1 MVPGNE
7 RVNVELLSLSAL
19 VMLVSFVGA
28 CRLASP
34 GSWFALLDHPNER
47 SLHTVP
53 TPRTGGLAILGSVA
67 AGLLIAG
74 LSARAGFGGG
84 SVLDPDGGGK
94 WLWIMGLVVMLG
106 LISFW
111 DDRVGLP
118 PFGRLAVHGL
128 AALGVVYGAGV
139 AVTAV
144 PLPTLGSFPLGWAA
158 GPLTVLGL
166 MWMTNLYNFM
176 DGMDGF
182 ASGMTVLG
190 FGTIGYLASQAGSC
204 DVTLVAFCVA
214 AGGGGFLIL
223 NRPPARIFM
232 GDVGSV
238 PLGFLA
244 GAFAVL
250 GVQDGVFDLWAPLLI
265 FSPFIVDATVTL
277 MRRLARRETV
287 WAPHRQHYYQRLVLA
302 GWGHW
307 KTITAEFGL
316 MLACAVSAWAYSLAD
331 DIWRASILVV
341 WAGLY
346 VGLAWAVGWVERHRI
361 QPAVQSGVIG

>member
-1 MVPGNE
+1 
-7 RVNVELLSLSAL
+7 VELLGLTVV
-19 VMLVSFVGA
+19 VMGISFLGVR
-28 CRLASP
+28 RLAAP
-34 GSWFALLDHPNER
+34 GAGFVPLDHPNER

-53 TPRTGGLAILGSVA
+53 TPRTGGLAILGSVV
-67 AGLLIAG
+67 AGLLLAG
-74 LSARAGFGGG
+74 LSAQAGFGEG
-84 SVLDPDGGGK
+84 SVLDPGGGGK

-106 LISFW
+106 LISFQ
-111 DDRVGLP
+111 DDRVSLP
-118 PFGRLAVHGL
+118 PFVRLTVHGF
-128 AALGVVYGAGV
+128 AALGVVFGVGAV
-139 AVTAV
+139 VTAV
-144 PLPTLGSFPLGWAA
+144 PLPTLGSFSLGWMA

-166 MWMTNLYNFM
+166 LWMTNLYNFM

-182 ASGMTVLG
+182 AGGMTVVG
-190 FGTIGYLASQAGSC
+190 FGMIGYLAFQAGSR
-204 DVTLVAFCVA
+204 DVTLVAVCVA

-223 NRPPARIFM
+223 NWPPARIFM

-244 GAFAVL
+244 GALVVL
-250 GVQDGVFDLWAPLLI
+250 GVQDGVYDLWGPLLI
-265 FSPFIVDATVTL
+265 FSPFIGDATGTL

-302 GWGHW
+302 GWGHR
-307 KTITAEFGL
+307 KTVTAEYGL

-346 VGLAWAVGWVERHRI
+346 VGLAWAVSWVERHRI
-361 QPAVQSGVIG
+361 RPAMQSGVLG